1 MQKSPED
8 APTGPAKRSNSNK
21 GSTGAATGG
30 GPNTQGSGL
39 KLDRL
44 DSQILH
50 RLQLDAGI
58 SNAELAEQI
67 GLSANACWR
76 RVKRLEDEGVIRAR
90 VALLDP
96 NRLGLGVTVFVT
108 IKTTEHNERWLST
121 FSRGVSALP
130 EVVEFYRMSGDVD
143 YLLKIVVR
151 DIADYDRV
159 YKKLIAVAPLS
170 DVSSSFAM
178 EQIKSSTALPVTTQS

>member
-1 MQKSPED
+1 MQ
-8 APTGPAKRSNSNK
+8 N
-21 GSTGAATGG
+21 STGDTPKGT
-30 GPNTQGSGL
+30 PNADPGRL

-76 RVKRLEDEGVIRAR
+76 RVKRLEDEGIIRAR

-96 NRLGLGVTVFVT
+96 IRLGLGVTVFVT